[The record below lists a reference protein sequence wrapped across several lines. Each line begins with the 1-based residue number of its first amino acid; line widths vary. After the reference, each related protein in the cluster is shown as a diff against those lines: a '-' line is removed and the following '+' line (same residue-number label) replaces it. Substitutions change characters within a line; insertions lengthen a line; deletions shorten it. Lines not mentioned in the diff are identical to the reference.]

1 MTLITIILILILI
14 AIIYGG
20 GVVVGIFQ
28 FIFTA
33 SFWLLAIMFTL
44 FFIGLGYYG

>member
-20 GVVVGIFQ
+20 SAVVVIFQ
-28 FIFTA
+28 FIFTTG
-33 SFWLLAIMFTL
+33 FWLIAIMFTL
-44 FFIGLGYYG
+44 FFFGLGYYG

>member
-14 AIIYGG
+14 AIVFGG
-20 GVVVGIFQ
+20 DAVVGIFL

-33 SFWLLAIMFTL
+33 GFWLLAIMITL

>member
-1 MTLITIILILILI
+1 MTLIAIILILILI

-20 GVVVGIFQ
+20 GAVVGIFQ
-28 FIFTA
+28 FIFTVG
-33 SFWLLAIMFTL
+33 FWLLAIMFTL